1 MPAVA
6 AIPDYTIPVGT
17 PFVLTGEA
25 SDADSEDVLSYT
37 WEQVDSGLVTYD
49 VFGPQNTQGAN
60 FRSLPPSNIAT
71 RYFPNLTS
79 VIAGN
84 LTQQNP
90 SIDSTWETLSNVPR
104 EFNFALTVRDN
115 AAGGGGVAS
124 ELVKVSVIDADGAF
138 KVTSQASGEL
148 YLAGSTQTV
157 SWSVAGTDQAPISA
171 TTVTITMSTDGGLT
185 FPLVLAANI
194 SQ

>member
-1 MPAVA
+1 M
-6 AIPDYTIPVGT
+6 
-17 PFVLTGEA
+17 
-25 SDADSEDVLSYT
+25 
-37 WEQVDSGLVTYD
+37 
-49 VFGPQNTQGAN
+49 
-60 FRSLPPSNIAT
+60 
-71 RYFPNLTS
+71 
-79 VIAGN
+79 IAGN

-138 KVTSQASGEL
+138 KVTSQADGEL

-157 SWSVAGTDQAPISA
+157 EWDVANTDQAPISA
-171 TTVTITMSTDGGLT
+171 STVTISMSTDGGFT
-185 FPLVLAANI
+185 YPIVLAQNVANDGNEQIVI
-194 SQ
+194 SKYSDNNSPYPRAA

>member
-1 MPAVA
+1 M
-6 AIPDYTIPVGT
+6 
-17 PFVLTGEA
+17 
-25 SDADSEDVLSYT
+25 
-37 WEQVDSGLVTYD
+37 VTYD

-124 ELVKVSVIDADGAF
+124 ELLKVTVIDAAGAF
-138 KVTSQASGEL
+138 SVTSQADGEL

-157 SWSVAGTDQAPISA
+157 EW
-171 TTVTITMSTDGGLT
+171 DGRKY
-185 FPLVLAANI
+185 
-194 SQ
+194 